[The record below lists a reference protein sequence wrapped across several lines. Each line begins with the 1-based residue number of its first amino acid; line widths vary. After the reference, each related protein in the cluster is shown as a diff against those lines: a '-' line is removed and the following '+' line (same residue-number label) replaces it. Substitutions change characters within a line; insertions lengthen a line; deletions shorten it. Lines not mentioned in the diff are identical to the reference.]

1 MDTDALELVIKDAL
15 EPAGVDVFGVS
26 KPKIVYNMPF
36 ARRAGC
42 SFFLYTEPQG

>member
-1 MDTDALELVIKDAL
+1 MDADALELVIMNAL

-26 KPKIVYNMPF
+26 KPKITYKMPF

-42 SFFLYTEPQG
+42 SSFLYTEPQS